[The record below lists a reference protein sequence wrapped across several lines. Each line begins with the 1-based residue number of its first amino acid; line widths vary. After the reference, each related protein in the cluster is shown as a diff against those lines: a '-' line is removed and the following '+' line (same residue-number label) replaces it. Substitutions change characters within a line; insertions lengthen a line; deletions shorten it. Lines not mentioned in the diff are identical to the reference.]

1 MEKVEP
7 KVSRTSSMSRHQKI
21 LIGIAVAFLLYS
33 ISGFWL
39 MPAVLKNVLEKKL
52 SENLKRTV
60 TIETIQINPYL
71 LKIFVYNFLVQDL
84 SEKDHFVA
92 FDQLFI
98 DLEAASLF
106 KRALVIKTLT
116 LTAPRVNLARYRDL
130 SYNFSDI
137 AKSSGPED
145 KSKSKPFLFSVSN
158 IEIKNGE
165 IVFFDEPKDATH
177 RVANLNLALPFLSN
191 VAHEV
196 EITVQPAF
204 SALIN
209 DTPVNLLGRTIP
221 FHDTRETV
229 FDIQINKINIPEYL
243 AYIPKQGD
251 MTLKSGYLNIT
262 AVLGFVMQPGN
273 KPAIT
278 LNGDFSLQEIDVTE
292 IQGESYLLIPQLDLK
307 ILESR
312 PMELDF
318 HLAHI
323 TISEPEFLL
332 RRSSNGDILP
342 LALLKENVESE
353 PAAAE
358 KTGQETSLK
367 LVVDEIAVN
376 RGTIRFNDQGAA
388 EPFETTLNPLEVKV
402 TGLSTLE
409 NTEAAYEISML
420 TEAEES
426 IAMTG
431 TLSLNPMVVQLHAG
445 FMDLKVPRFKPY
457 YSEILIPRV
466 VDGNLD
472 LSADI
477 AYTRADN
484 RNSLRADN
492 ITAEFHSIA
501 VNDKDN
507 AKLLTI
513 PSLSI
518 RETSLD
524 LDGRQIVV
532 GDFSAS
538 SGELHLV
545 RQKEGL
551 VLLKELLRP
560 REQQKEHTAEEQTD
574 TGSPWVATLQKVS
587 IDQFSI
593 VLLDYIPAEP
603 TTVVI
608 DNMRLNVANISTA
621 ANTKG
626 EVALDLRIDK
636 KGTLSLKGAA
646 GIEPLSAALEVVLA
660 NLPVKTL
667 QPYFAERI
675 NMVIGD
681 GAIAVDG
688 QLVVSQDKGTVL
700 STQFS
705 GKGKIEKF
713 ASFDPLAGEE
723 FLKWKE
729 LRLDG
734 IEYDSSRFAL
744 KIKEIGWQ
752 DFYNK
757 IVFFDDGTLNL
768 QTIMQGSG
776 ESDTAIPE
784 KSEPVKSTEETHS
797 LLVEIDAVKLENGKF
812 DFLDRKITPH
822 YEASL
827 SELSGTITGLSSRPG
842 VMAEANISG
851 SLDQQAPLKI
861 SGRLNPLSDEIFAD
875 LTIDFRN
882 IELSPTTPYTGKY
895 IGYTVAKG
903 KLSLELKYLVEG
915 GKITGKN
922 NAFLDQFTLGETVES
937 PDSLNLPVNLA
948 IALLRNRK
956 GEITLNVPVQGDL
969 DDPEFSI
976 GGIVFKAIVNL
987 IAKAATS
994 PFALLGAFIPEG
1006 GEELQYVD
1014 FASGSSQIG
1023 EKYQAGLETIAKA
1036 LYERPG
1042 LKMDIRSSVN
1052 FKQEEEVLHNLRFEE
1067 LLKNEKYK
1075 KISKKKD
1082 TTTSL
1087 DEIVIEPDEYETY
1100 LKAAYKEASFDK
1112 PRNFLGMAKGLP
1124 PEEMEKLLRD
1134 NIKITED
1141 DLRLLA
1147 IQRANGVKSFLV
1159 SAGPVEPERL
1169 FIIEPEIAAEG
1180 STTPRVEMTIK

>member
-1 MEKVEP
+1 MEKGEP
-7 KVSRTSSMSRHQKI
+7 KVSRTSSMGMHQKV
-21 LIGIAVAFLLYS
+21 LISIAVTFLLYTVA
-33 ISGFWL
+33 GFWML
-39 MPAVLKNVLEKKL
+39 PAVLKNVLEKKL

-71 LKIFVYNFLVQDL
+71 LKIFVYNFQVQDL
-84 SEKDHFVA
+84 SEKDHFVS
-92 FDQLFI
+92 FQQLFI
-98 DLEAASLF
+98 DLEAVSIF
-106 KRALVIKTLT
+106 KRALVIKALA

-130 SYNFSDI
+130 SYNFSDL
-137 AKSSGPED
+137 AKSSGPEE

-165 IVFFDEPKDATH
+165 IVFFDEPKDKTH

-196 EITVQPAF
+196 AIKVEPAF

-251 MTLKSGYLNIT
+251 MTLKSGYLDIT

-278 LNGDFSLQEIDVTE
+278 LNGDFSLKEIDVTE
-292 IQGESYLLIPQLDLK
+292 IQGESYLVIPQLDMK

-342 LALLKENVESE
+342 LGLLQEKVESE
-353 PAAAE
+353 PAEAE
-358 KTGQETSLK
+358 SPGQKTPLM

-376 RGTIRFNDQGAA
+376 RGTIRFDDQGNV
-388 EPFETTLNPLEVKV
+388 EPFETTLNPVEVKV

-409 NTEAAYEISML
+409 NAETAYEISMQ

-431 TLSLNPMVVQLHAG
+431 KLSLNPLTIQLHAALQD
-445 FMDLKVPRFKPY
+445 MKIPRFSPY
-457 YSEILIPRV
+457 YSEIITPQV
-466 VDGNLD
+466 VGANLD
-472 LSADI
+472 LAVDI
-477 AYTRADN
+477 SYTRKES
-484 RNSLRADN
+484 RNSLNAEN
-492 ITAEFHSIA
+492 ITLLFDSIA
-501 VNDKDN
+501 VNDKDS
-507 AKLLTI
+507 AKLLTV

-524 LDGRQIVV
+524 LEGRQVV
-532 GDFSAS
+532 IGDFLAS

-560 REQQKEHTAEEQTD
+560 REQQKEKTAEGKTETN
-574 TGSPWVATLQKVS
+574 SRWVATLQKGS

-593 VLLDYIPAEP
+593 VLLDHIPAEP

-608 DNMRLNVANISTA
+608 DNMRLNMANFSTA

-636 KGTLSLKGAA
+636 KGALSLKGAA
-646 GIEPLSAALEVVLA
+646 GIAPLSADLA
-660 NLPVKTL
+660 VDLSNLPVKTL
-667 QPYFAERI
+667 QPYFADRV

-681 GAIAVDG
+681 GAIALDG
-688 QLVVSQDKGTVL
+688 QLVVSQDKGTIL

-705 GKGKIEKF
+705 GKGIIEKL
-713 ASFDPLAGEE
+713 ASFDPFAGEE
-723 FLKWKE
+723 FLRWKE

-744 KIKEIGWQ
+744 KFKEIGWQ

-776 ESDTAIPE
+776 ESVTENTE
-784 KSEPVKSTEETHS
+784 KSEPVKSTEESHS

-827 SELSGTITGLSSRPG
+827 SELTGTITGLSSRPG

-851 SLDQQAPLKI
+851 KLDQQALLNI
-861 SGRLNPLSDEIFAD
+861 SGKLNPLSDEVFAD

-882 IELSPTTPYTGKY
+882 IELSPTTPYTAKY

-915 GKITGKN
+915 RKITGKN
-922 NAFLDQFTLGETVES
+922 KAFFDQFTLGETVNS

-976 GGIVFKAIVNL
+976 GAIVFKAIVNL

-994 PFALLGAFIPEG
+994 PFALLGALIPEG
-1006 GEELQYVD
+1006 EDLQYVD
-1014 FASGSSQIG
+1014 FTPGSSLIE
-1023 EKYQAGLETIAKA
+1023 EKYKAGLETIAKA

-1042 LKMDIRSSVN
+1042 LKMDIRGSVN
-1052 FKQEEEVLHNLRFEE
+1052 FEQEEEVLHNLRFEG

-1075 KISKKKD
+1075 KLSRKKD
-1082 TTTSL
+1082 MTISL
-1087 DEIVIEPDEYETY
+1087 DEIIIEPDEYEIY
-1100 LKAAYKEASFDK
+1100 LKAAYKDATFDK
-1112 PRNFLGMAKGLP
+1112 PKNVLGLSKRMP

-1134 NIKITED
+1134 NIVITED
-1141 DLRLLA
+1141 ELRLLA

-1159 SAGPVEPERL
+1159 SAGPVEAERL
-1169 FIIEPEIAAEG
+1169 FIIEPEISAEE

>member
-1 MEKVEP
+1 MENVEP

-33 ISGFWL
+33 IAGFWL

-52 SENLKRTV
+52 SESLQRTI
-60 TIETIQINPYL
+60 TIGTIQVNPYL
-71 LKIFVYNFLVQDL
+71 FKIFVNNFLVKDL
-84 SEKDHFVA
+84 SDKNHFVA

-116 LTAPRVNLARYRDL
+116 LTGPSLNLARYRDL
-130 SYNFSDI
+130 SYNFSDL
-137 AKSSGPED
+137 AESPGPEE

-165 IVFFDEPKDATH
+165 IVFFDEPKDTTH

-204 SALIN
+204 SAIIN
-209 DTPVNLLGRTIP
+209 DTPVNLTGRTIP
-221 FHDTRETV
+221 FHDTRETI
-229 FDIQINKINIPEYL
+229 FDIQVNKINIPEYL

-251 MTLKSGYLNIT
+251 MTLKSGYLDIT
-262 AVLGFVMQPGN
+262 AVLGFEMRPGN
-273 KPAIT
+273 KPTIT
-278 LNGDFSLQEIDVTE
+278 LTGDFSLKEIDVSE
-292 IQGESYLLIPQLDLK
+292 IQGESYLAIPQVDLTILD
-307 ILESR
+307 SR

-318 HLAHI
+318 HLAR
-323 TISEPEFLL
+323 ISIREPEFLL

-342 LALLKENVESE
+342 LFLLRKKVESE
-353 PAAAE
+353 PAEADSP
-358 KTGQETSLK
+358 GNETPLK

-376 RGTIRFNDQGAA
+376 RGTVRFDDQGNI
-388 EPFETTLNPLEVKV
+388 EPFATTLNPVEVKV

-409 NTEAAYEISML
+409 NTEAAYEISIL

-431 TLSLNPMVVQLHAG
+431 TLSLNPMAAQLHAVLQ
-445 FMDLKVPRFKPY
+445 DLKVPRFTPY
-457 YSEILIPRV
+457 YSEILLPRV

-477 AYTRADN
+477 SYTRAEN
-484 RNSLRADN
+484 RNSLNADN
-492 ITAEFHSIA
+492 ITAEFDSIG

-507 AKLLTI
+507 VKLLTI

-518 RETSLD
+518 RDTSLD
-524 LDGRQIVV
+524 LDGQQVVV
-532 GDFSAS
+532 GDLSAR

-551 VLLKELLRP
+551 VLMKELFKP
-560 REQQKEHTAEEQTD
+560 REQQKEKTAEGKTD
-574 TGSPWVATLQKVS
+574 TSSPWVVTLQKGS
-587 IDQFSI
+587 IDQFSL
-593 VLLDYIPAEP
+593 VLLDHIPAEP

-608 DNMRLNVANISTA
+608 DNMRLNVANFSTA

-636 KGTLSLKGAA
+636 KGALSLKGAV
-646 GIEPLSAALEVVLA
+646 GIEPLSAALAVALA

-667 QPYFAERI
+667 QPYFADRV
-675 NMVIGD
+675 NLVIGD

-688 QLVVSQDKGTVL
+688 QLVVSQDKGTIL

-705 GKGKIEKF
+705 GKGRIEKF

-723 FLKWKE
+723 FLKWNA
-729 LRLDG
+729 LHLDG

-744 KIKEIGWQ
+744 KITEIGWQ

-776 ESDTAIPE
+776 GPDTAVPE
-784 KSEPVKSTEETHS
+784 KSEPVKSTEESHS
-797 LLVEIDAVKLENGKF
+797 LLVEINAVKLENGKF
-812 DFLDRKITPH
+812 DFLDRKISPY

-851 SLDQQAPLKI
+851 RLDQQAPLNI
-861 SGRLNPLSDEIFAD
+861 SGRLNLLSDEVFAD
-875 LTIDFRN
+875 LTMDFRN

-895 IGYTVAKG
+895 IGYTVDKG

-915 GKITGKN
+915 KNITGKN
-922 NAFLDQFTLGETVES
+922 KAFLDQFTLGATVES

-976 GGIVFKAIVNL
+976 GAIVFKAIVNL

-994 PFALLGAFIPEG
+994 PFALMGALIPE

-1014 FASGSSQIG
+1014 FTPGSSLIE
-1023 EKYQAGLETIAKA
+1023 EKYQAGLETIAKV

-1042 LKMDIRSSVN
+1042 LNMDIRGSVN
-1052 FKQEEEVLHNLRFEE
+1052 FNQEEEVLHNLRFEG

-1075 KISKKKD
+1075 KLSRKKD
-1082 TTTSL
+1082 MTTSL
-1087 DEIVIEPDEYETY
+1087 DEIIIEPDEYETY
-1100 LKAAYKEASFDK
+1100 LKAAYREATFDK
-1112 PRNFLGMAKGLP
+1112 PRNVLGLAKRLP

-1134 NIKITED
+1134 NIIITED

-1159 SAGPVEPERL
+1159 STGPVEPERL
-1169 FIIEPEIAAEG
+1169 FIIEPEIAAEE